1 MSNFFYFKRSNLL
14 MPVNDSKDF
23 VDVIEQ
29 WALLIG
35 VRLDSDPE
43 QIV

>member
-1 MSNFFYFKRSNLL
+1 MS
-14 MPVNDSKDF
+14 VNSKDF
-23 VDVIEQ
+23 VDVIEE

-35 VRLDSDPE
+35 VNLDRNPE